1 MRWKLWVLISLCLH
15 ASLVAA
21 AMLYVVEDKLVTPEP
36 ISIQMLAFAAD
47 EPAGEPEPVVEEVT
61 PPEPE
66 PVVEP
71 EPEPEPEPIPDVK
84 PVIEKPIEKKPEPKP
99 KPKPK
104 PVDKPKPPVERPQP
118 LVVNKGND
126 LKNLNPTAKPSDKDD
141 EKPVAVASSGEGRVP
156 NAVRQGLPEYPSRA
170 RAVGIEGAI
179 KVRFDVDADGRV
191 DNVEILSAD
200 PKNVFEREVKRAMR
214 QWRYEKIPYKGKV
227 VLIEFKMTGI
237 SAS

>member
-21 AMLYVVEDKLVTPEP
+21 AMLYVVEDKPVTPEP

-47 EPAGEPEPVVEEVT
+47 EPVGEPEPVVEEVT

-71 EPEPEPEPIPDVK
+71 EPEPEPIPDVK
-84 PVIEKPIEKKPEPKP
+84 PIIEKPIEKKPEPKP

-126 LKNLNPTAKPSDKDD
+126 LKNLNPTAKPSDKGD
-141 EKPVAVASSGEGRVP
+141 EKPVAVASNGEGKVP
-156 NAVRQGLPEYPSRA
+156 NAVRQGLPIYPPRA
-170 RAVGIEGAI
+170 QAVGIEGSI
-179 KVRFDVDADGRV
+179 KVRFDVDAEGRV
-191 DNVEILSAD
+191 DNVEVISAD

-227 VLIEFKMTGI
+227 VVIEFKMTGI
-237 SAS
+237 STS

>member
-1 MRWKLWVLISLCLH
+1 MRWKLWVFISLCLH

-21 AMLYVVEDKLVTPEP
+21 AILYVVEEDSVEPEP

-47 EPAGEPEPVVEEVT
+47 EPTGEPEPVVEEVT

-84 PVIEKPIEKKPEPKP
+84 PIIEKPIEKKPEPKP

-104 PVDKPKPPVERPQP
+104 PVEKPKPPVERPQ

-126 LKNLNPTAKPSDKDD
+126 VKNLNPDAKPSDKGE
-141 EKPVAVASSGEGRVP
+141 EKPVTSASNGEGRVP
-156 NAVRQGLPEYPSRA
+156 NALRQGLPIYPQRA
-170 RAVGIEGAI
+170 LAVGIEGAI
-179 KVRFDVDADGRV
+179 KVRFDIDADGRV
-191 DNVEILSAD
+191 DNVEIISAD
-200 PKNVFEREVKRAMR
+200 PKNVFEREVKKAMR

-227 VLIEFKMTGI
+227 IIIEFKTTGI
-237 SAS
+237 STS

>member
-1 MRWKLWVLISLCLH
+1 MANQK
-15 ASLVAA
+15 
-21 AMLYVVEDKLVTPEP
+21 
-36 ISIQMLAFAAD
+36 
-47 EPAGEPEPVVEEVT
+47 PVVEEVT

-66 PVVEP
+66 PVI

-118 LVVNKGND
+118 LIVNKGND
-126 LKNLNPTAKPSDKDD
+126 LKNLNPTAKPSDKGD
-141 EKPVAVASSGEGRVP
+141 EKPVAVASNGEGKVP
-156 NAVRQGLPEYPSRA
+156 NAIRQGLPEYPPRA
-170 RAVGIEGAI
+170 RAVGMEGSI

-191 DNVEILSAD
+191 DNVEIISAD
-200 PKNVFEREVKRAMR
+200 PKNVFERDVKRAMR

-227 VLIEFKMTGI
+227 IVIEFKMTGI
-237 SAS
+237 STS